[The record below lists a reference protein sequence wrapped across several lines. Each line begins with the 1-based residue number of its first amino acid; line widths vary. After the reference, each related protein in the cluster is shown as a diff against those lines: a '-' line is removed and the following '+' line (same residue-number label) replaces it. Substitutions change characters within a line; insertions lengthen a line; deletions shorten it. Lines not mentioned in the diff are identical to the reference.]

1 MIFFLHKLHN
11 SQRGTTSIEYVL
23 IAVAVAVLLVAILLG
38 DDTFIKV
45 LMSKYSILT
54 GKVSSAVL
62 NKG

>member
-11 SQRGTTSIEYVL
+11 SQRGTTSIEYGL
-23 IAVAVAVLLVAILLG
+23 IAVAVTVLLVAILLG

>member
-11 SQRGTTSIEYVL
+11 SQRGTTSIEYGL

>member
-11 SQRGTTSIEYVL
+11 SQRGTTSIEYGI

-45 LMSKYSILT
+45 LMNKYSILT

>member
-1 MIFFLHKLHN
+1 VIFFLYKLHN
-11 SQRGTTSIEYVL
+11 SQRGTTSIEYGL